1 MIEITSLDMIVPAA
15 GIGKRMKSVVPK
27 QYLKIFDRTV
37 LEHTVNTLLSSH
49 YCNRVIVAVR
59 DDDPYF
65 GKLGI
70 CQNPRV
76 KVVTGGAERV
86 DSVLSGLR
94 EAKTEWVLVHDA
106 ARPCLTQ
113 TDLNVLI
120 EKSLQVDGGILGCAV
135 RDTMKRTDERN
146 GIIHTVERKLMFRVK
161 HKFSVERKLMFHAL
175 TPQMF
180 RREQLIKAVIKALE
194 DGVSVT
200 DESSAM
206 EYSGYKPL
214 LVEGRADNIKITQ
227 PADLKMAEFIISS
240 MVEG

>member
-49 YCNRVIVAVR
+49 YCNRVIVSVR

-146 GIIHTVERKLMFRVK
+146 GIIHTVERKLMF
-161 HKFSVERKLMFHAL
+161 HAL